1 MQTHLYL
8 ILTFKAS
15 VMPGIRISSPS
26 GCEHCTLEPWRLK
39 APALFRLKVAKSSN
53 TILAIFIPF
62 PSPGRSYLCLLVWL
76 FGRDWRSLRR
86 VDLKRPDDGQR
97 AMDFQER
104 SPLFDV
110 CLKLYGSSRALD
122 SNRPRYQKFP
132 RIINPYVIR
141 QENPDM
147 FLGRKNGLFRPLKV
161 SFAWWN
167 IPKLGAL
174 GFPKIW
180 NKAEN
185 HMIGENMRIFFCKIG
200 GVRVPKSWFIYGLC
214 SSMSLDEK
222 L

>member
-62 PSPGRSYLCLLVWL
+62 PWPGRSYLCLLVWL

-110 CLKLYGSSRALD
+110 CLKLYRSCRALK
-122 SNRPRYQKFP
+122 SAPLPKIPQNHQSLCNSARKSRHVFTA
-132 RIINPYVIR
+132 
-141 QENPDM
+141 
-147 FLGRKNGLFRPLKV
+147 KNGLFRPLKV

-167 IPKLGAL
+167 IPKTEGIRVQ
-174 GFPKIW
+174 KI
-180 NKAEN
+180 
-185 HMIGENMRIFFCKIG
+185 
-200 GVRVPKSWFIYGLC
+200 
-214 SSMSLDEK
+214 
-222 L
+222 